1 MININEYIEN
11 SKKNERNSLDIT
23 KHIENVVKDFD
34 VDKHLKDRDFIFD
47 KTDNLMTKID
57 NQNEKIQ
64 KLNKDKSLSLNDINE
79 YEKLIREMDK
89 LVKDNKFETFY
100 EHSLDDHKKNLY
112 NIKQERE
119 QNSINNIENFLQ
131 YLNKEEVI
139 NSARNVDLNNTE
151 PVKNLNDRIKQVEES
166 LENLSFDNKEIYT
179 NKVLNAVREFNKEI
193 LNKKEQEVNHEQE
206 VNYDFER

>member
-23 KHIENVVKDFD
+23 KHIENVIKNFD

-47 KTDNLMTKID
+47 KTDNLMTKIE
-57 NQNEKIQ
+57 NQFEKIYKLGKDGTL
-64 KLNKDKSLSLNDINE
+64 KLNDVYE

-131 YLNKEEVI
+131 YLNKDDF
-139 NSARNVDLNNTE
+139 NSYAISL
-151 PVKNLNDRIKQVEES
+151 DRVNQVRDSFEY
-166 LENLSFDNKEIYT
+166 LSSDNKEIYT
-179 NKVLNAVREFNKEI
+179 NKVINGIREFNEKIFNKVEQE
-193 LNKKEQEVNHEQE
+193 NKKELEDNYEQE

>member
-11 SKKNERNSLDIT
+11 SKKNEVNSLDIT

-131 YLNKEEVI
+131 YLNKDDF
-139 NSARNVDLNNTE
+139 NSYAISL
-151 PVKNLNDRIKQVEES
+151 DRVNQVRDSFEY
-166 LENLSFDNKEIYT
+166 LSSDNKEIYT
-179 NKVLNAVREFNKEI
+179 NKVINGIKEFNEKIYNKVEQE
-193 LNKKEQEVNHEQE
+193 NKKEQEVNHEQE

>member
-11 SKKNERNSLDIT
+11 SKKNEVNSLDIT

-131 YLNKEEVI
+131 YLNKDDF
-139 NSARNVDLNNTE
+139 NSYAISL
-151 PVKNLNDRIKQVEES
+151 DRVNQVRDSFEY
-166 LENLSFDNKEIYT
+166 LSSDNKEIYT
-179 NKVLNAVREFNKEI
+179 NKVINGIKEFNEKIYNKVEQE
-193 LNKKEQEVNHEQE
+193 NKKELEINNEQE

>member
-11 SKKNERNSLDIT
+11 SKKNEVNSLDIT

-100 EHSLDDHKKNLY
+100 EHSLDDHKKNLS

-131 YLNKEEVI
+131 YLNKDDF
-139 NSARNVDLNNTE
+139 NSYAISL
-151 PVKNLNDRIKQVEES
+151 DRVNQVRDAFEY
-166 LENLSFDNKEIYT
+166 LSSDNKEIYT
-179 NKVLNAVREFNKEI
+179 NKVINGIKEFNEKIYNKVEQE
-193 LNKKEQEVNHEQE
+193 NKKELEINNEQD